1 LYQNNLFGVVY
12 VTAALFESSSLVLCA
27 KRSAG
32 KHLAGHWEFPGGKIE
47 LGETP
52 EQCLKRELKEEFTIE
67 SEVGEFV
74 AESIF
79 DYGEKRIRLLAYK
92 VKHISGEFQLIDH
105 DEIRWLPIEALDSL
119 KWAPAE
125 LLIIEALKQQA
136 KAQPTA
142 EFYSNNAKAYY
153 DDTFANDVNHV
164 CDRFLLALHMPSKSL
179 SQKPLLSPNTDKQHI
194 LDLGCGAG
202 RDSKVFIDAGFT
214 VTALEASKELAL
226 LAEEHIGQPVL
237 NMRYQQLQAKNTY
250 DGIWACA
257 SLLHCPKSQI
267 EYVMQNC
274 IDALKEGGVFYFSF
288 KHGEDERLDD
298 WGRFFN
304 DYTLDSL
311 KALIAKLNENELDEL
326 EIIELWQETELLRGK
341 DQTWINGLV
350 RKVKQ

>member
-1 LYQNNLFGVVY
+1 LD
-12 VTAALFESSSLVLCA
+12 VTAAIIVDKNKFLSA
-27 KRSAG
+27 KRSSG

-47 LGETP
+47 PGETP
-52 EQCLKRELKEEFTIE
+52 EQCLKRELKEEFTID
-67 SEVGEFV
+67 SEIGEFV

-79 DYGEKRIRLLAYK
+79 DYGDKRIRLLAYK
-92 VKHISGEFQLIDH
+92 VKYLSGEFQLIDH
-105 DEIRWLPIEALDSL
+105 DEIRWLPLEELDSL
-119 KWAPAE
+119 KWAPAD
-125 LLIIEALKQQA
+125 LPIIEALKQQA

-142 EFYSNNAKAYY
+142 EFYSNNAQAYY

-164 CDRFLLALHMPSKSL
+164 CERFLSTLKNPFQNPSA
-179 SQKPLLSPNTDKQHI
+179 DKQHI

-202 RDSKVFIDAGFT
+202 RDSKVCIDAGFT

-237 NMRYQQLQAKNTY
+237 NMRYQQLQIKNTY

-288 KHGEDERLDD
+288 KHGEGERLDD

-304 DYTLDSL
+304 DYTLESL

>member
-1 LYQNNLFGVVY
+1 MNYIN
-12 VTAALFESSSLVLCA
+12 VTAAILTLNDKVLSA
-27 KRSAG
+27 KRSPG

-47 LGETP
+47 PGETP

-67 SEVGEFV
+67 AEIGEFV

-79 DYGEKRIRLLAYK
+79 DYGDKRIRLLAYK
-92 VKHISGEFQLIDH
+92 VKHLSGEFQLIDH
-105 DEIRWLPIEALDSL
+105 DEIRSLPIEDLDSL
-119 KWAPAE
+119 KWAPAD
-125 LLIIEALKQQA
+125 LPIIEALKQQA

-153 DDTFANDVNHV
+153 DETLTNDVNHV
-164 CDRFLLALHMPSKSL
+164 CDRFLSTL
-179 SQKPLLSPNTDKQHI
+179 SSTNSAKQHI

-202 RDSKVFIDAGFT
+202 RDSKVFLDSGFT

-237 NMRYQQLQAKNTY
+237 NMRYQQLQVKNAY

-288 KHGEDERLDD
+288 KHGEGERLDD

-311 KALIAKLNENELDEL
+311 KSLIAIFDEL
-326 EIIELWQETELLRGK
+326 EVVELWQETELLRGK
-341 DQTWINGLV
+341 NQTWVNGLV
-350 RKVKQ
+350 RKIGEPNRVVQRINSK